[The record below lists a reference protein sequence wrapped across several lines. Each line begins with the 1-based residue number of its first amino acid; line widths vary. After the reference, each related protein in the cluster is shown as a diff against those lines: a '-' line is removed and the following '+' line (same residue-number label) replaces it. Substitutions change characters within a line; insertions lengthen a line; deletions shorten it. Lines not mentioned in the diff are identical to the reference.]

1 MLLWGTLGLAVILGL
16 GSAYY
21 VMFSM
26 PGRSYAGALQPL
38 HADEIVL
45 RDRLRQHVRM
55 LAGDIGERQLWRPAA
70 LERTAQYIEAI
81 WQAQSYQV
89 ARQSVVADGK
99 TVYNLE
105 TEFSGGPRRDEIVV
119 VGGHYD
125 SVRGSPGANDN
136 ATGTAAV
143 LELARLLAGQQLA
156 RTVRFVAF
164 VNEEAPFFQTDA
176 MGSWVYARRSRARDE
191 RVVAMLSIETIGF
204 YSDAVGSQH
213 YPFPFGLFY
222 PRTGNFIGF
231 VGNIASRAL
240 VRRSIAAFRQYIPFP
255 SEGVAAPGWMTGIG
269 WSDHWAFWQEGY
281 PGVMVTDTALF
292 RYAPY
297 HTREDTPDR
306 VNYDSMARVVA
317 GLAWVVTVLA
327 DVPIL

>member
-16 GSAYY
+16 GSAYH

-26 PGRSYAGALQPL
+26 PGRSYAGVFQPL
-38 HADEIVL
+38 RAEEMAL
-45 RDRLRQHVRM
+45 RDRLRQHVRI
-55 LAGDIGERQLWRPAA
+55 LAGEIGERQLWRPAS
-70 LERTAQYIEAI
+70 LERAAQYIEAT
-81 WQAQSYQV
+81 WQAQGYEV
-89 ARQSVVADGK
+89 TRQPVVAEGK

-105 TEFSGGPRRDEIVV
+105 TELSGSQRRAEIVV

-125 SVRGSPGANDN
+125 SVPGSPGANDN

-143 LELARLLAGQQLA
+143 LELRRLLAARQLA

-164 VNEEAPFFQTDA
+164 VNEEFPFFQTDA
-176 MGSWVYARRSRARDE
+176 MGSWVHARRSRARGE
-191 RVVAMLSIETIGF
+191 QIVAMLSIETIGF
-204 YSDAVGSQH
+204 YSDVVGSQR

-231 VGNIASRAL
+231 VGNIAARAL
-240 VRRSIAAFRQYIPFP
+240 VRRSIAAFRQHTFFP
-255 SEGVAAPGWMTGIG
+255 SEGAAAPGWMTGIG

-297 HTREDTPDR
+297 HTRQDTPDQI
-306 VNYDSMARVVA
+306 NYEHMARVVA
-317 GLAWVVTVLA
+317 GLAQVVTALA
-327 DVPIL
+327 DAPAR